1 MLQLRL
7 LDFSI
12 IVFMLQ
18 KSVVAFPHL
27 GTRDLDNIFNI
38 DWGKVGAGLFTGLG
52 AWGTYLNLQ
61 QSGPQEQDTTTTKN
75 PNAKTVPGPAPP
87 GTMSTTEPNYELGT
101 PPKIPDGPIWEP
113 SVPSSQCDTHNI
125 FSIDC
130 GKVLDQLIFTTGCKK
145 IAKGQVPTAT
155 AVAQNAAIL
164 ALLNTMAPGRV
175 RTCKSSQCDVFMF
188 MAPLTKQQSDQVENT
203 PGVSHVSP
211 NIFFDTQDESAEE
224 PQPDPAGIEPANKRR
239 KLRKR
244 DIVRQANAP
253 AHLQFI
259 STPEGYPGI
268 STDYVYDDTAGD
280 NTVVFPLG
288 PGLTMNHDEFRN
300 NPVAL
305 DDFIFAADVPTA
317 STLLFRSFG
326 TCLGSLVMGED
337 YGVSKKTK
345 LKPVRIQSNVG
356 SLISAMLQ
364 IGQYI
369 QVRIDLGQPANGY
382 VMHMDMAWQN
392 TEPATT
398 EEFEKVF
405 ELLLYDYDVVTV
417 VAAGTDT
424 AGTNAPINSYPAL
437 YAAETPVISV
447 GGVDMSGEVFT
458 WSRGGTLALPE
469 LLTLTAPG
477 SVACAS
483 NQGGSAIMPLVT
495 GTAIAA
501 AQAAALA
508 AYYLTLYPQL
518 RADQNPVK
526 GAALAVKEFMVQ
538 HAYARLPGGEISIWN
553 LMGPDTSPTGIGG
566 NSAY

>member
-7 LDFSI
+7 LVFTI
-12 IVFMLQ
+12 IVFLLQ
-18 KSVVAFPHL
+18 KLVVAFPHL
-27 GTRDLDNIFNI
+27 GTRDFDNILNF
-38 DWGKVGAGLFTGLG
+38 DWGKAGASLFTGLG
-52 AWGTYLNLQ
+52 ALGTYLNLQ
-61 QSGPQEQDTTTTKN
+61 LSDPQGQDATTTKD

-87 GTMSTTEPNYELGT
+87 GTISTEPDYELGT

-113 SVPSSQCDTHNI
+113 SLPSSQCDTVNI
-125 FSIDC
+125 FSTNC
-130 GKVLDQLIFTTGCKK
+130 GKVLDQLIFTTGCKT

-155 AVAQNAAIL
+155 AVAQNKAIL

-188 MAPLTKQQSDQVENT
+188 MAPLTAQQSDQIKNM

-211 NIFFDTQDESAEE
+211 NISFDTQDESADE
-224 PQPDPAGIEPANKRR
+224 PQPDPAGIEPASKRR
-239 KLRKR
+239 RLRKR

-253 AHLQFI
+253 AHLQFL
-259 STPEGYPGI
+259 STPEGYSGI
-268 STDYVYDDTAGD
+268 STDYIYDDTAGD
-280 NTVVFPLG
+280 NTVVFPIG
-288 PGLTMNHDEFRN
+288 PGLAMNHDEFRN
-300 NPVAL
+300 NPVVH

-317 STLLFRSFG
+317 STLLFESFG
-326 TCLGSLVMGED
+326 TCLGSLITGET

-345 LKPVRIQSNVG
+345 LKPVRIQSDVG

-364 IGQYI
+364 IGRYI
-369 QVRIDLGQPANGY
+369 QVRSDLGQPANGY
-382 VMHMDMAWQN
+382 VMYMDVAWQN
-392 TEPATT
+392 TIPATT
-398 EEFEKVF
+398 ERFETVL

-417 VAAGTDT
+417 VAAGTDIT
-424 AGTNAPINSYPAL
+424 INNGRINSYPAL
-437 YAAETPVISV
+437 FAADTPVISV
-447 GGVDMSGEVFT
+447 GGVDMSGEVFS
-458 WSRGGTLALPE
+458 WSRGGTG

-483 NQGGSAIMPLVT
+483 NEGGRAIMPLVT
-495 GTAIAA
+495 GTAVAA

-508 AYYLTLYPQL
+508 AYLLTLRPEL

-553 LMGPDTSPTGIGG
+553 LMGPDTSDNDIGG
-566 NSAY
+566 NSPY